1 MKKLPSPKKTA
12 YFLTG
17 ALAVILLVSAFSILR
32 AAWRSSGQERS
43 GGPATLEIYQ
53 NGVLIKSISLAQV
66 SETYS
71 FTVAG
76 EGDAYNI
83 ITVSPDGAWVSEAS
97 CPDKLCIRQG
107 ALPGSLLPITCLPNR
122 LVIRLANDIPR
133 ETDNGA
139 DALTY

>member
-1 MKKLPSPKKTA
+1 M
-12 YFLTG
+12 
-17 ALAVILLVSAFSILR
+17 ILLVSAFSILR
-32 AAWRSSGQERS
+32 SVWMSSGQERS
-43 GGPATLEIYQ
+43 GGSAKLEIYQ
-53 NGVLIKSISLAQV
+53 NGVLIRSISLAQV

-122 LVIRLANDIPR
+122 LVIRLADDSPQ
-133 ETDNGA
+133 EPAGGA

>member
-1 MKKLPSPKKTA
+1 M
-12 YFLTG
+12 
-17 ALAVILLVSAFSILR
+17 LAAILLFSAFSILH
-32 AAWRSSGQERS
+32 AAWKSSGRERS
-43 GGPATLEIYQ
+43 GDPSTLEIYQ
-53 NGVLIKSISLAQV
+53 NGVLIQSISLAQV

-71 FTVAG
+71 FTVVG

-107 ALPGSLLPITCLPNR
+107 SLPGSLLPITCLPNR
-122 LVIRLANDIPR
+122 LVIRLADDSPR

>member
-1 MKKLPSPKKTA
+1 MNRLPSPKKTA

-32 AAWRSSGQERS
+32 AAWISSGQERP
-43 GGPATLEIYQ
+43 GGSAKLEIYQ
-53 NGVLIKSISLAQV
+53 NGVLIQSISLAQV

-71 FTVAG
+71 FTVVG
-76 EGDAYNI
+76 EGNAYNI

-107 ALPGSLLPITCLPNR
+107 ALPSSLLPITCLPNR
-122 LVIRLANDIPR
+122 LVIRLADDSPK
-133 ETDNGA
+133 ETENGA